1 MREIIF
7 SSLYRQYQGTK
18 LLTLMLEEEYTLLR
32 GGQPDQVAGLEMSIQ
47 ELVRQLVR
55 ERESMQK
62 KLDRH
67 GFSNLSDYSSKQ
79 SGEDQ
84 ERLQQM
90 LEQVID
96 QEQISAR
103 QSTINA
109 DLAMALWEQSGK
121 LLSTFSE
128 RIAPKKRYTYTSK
141 GTWNERNATAHL
153 VSGRL

>member
-18 LLTLMLEEEYTLLR
+18 LLTLMLEEEYSLLR

-62 KLDRH
+62 KLAHH